1 MVDDLSLFSFYLS
14 LFLCGDEMNLPEL
27 NFLDATQSEMM
38 AAAKR
43 IVESSLGRT
52 LERADP
58 ILLLL
63 KSFIAIILQQ
73 RVLIDEVAKQNLLY
87 YATGAN
93 LEHLGVLVGVE
104 RLPASSAKTTVEV
117 KLSAPRS
124 SVVTVLQGTRIHA
137 GDNVYFALNSD
148 VIFLAGETVHTVGA
162 TCQQAGEIGNG
173 YEVGELNK
181 IVDPQPFLSTIT
193 NLTKSEGGADVES
206 DEFYRDRI
214 RQAPES
220 FSNAGSEG
228 AYIFHTKS
236 VSSLITDVLV
246 TSENPGEVD
255 IYALLEGGELPE
267 TEMLNAIEKHL
278 REDNVRPLT
287 DFVQVKQPFTVDY
300 SINLRYLIARSD
312 AGDAAKIIAKV
323 NAAVD
328 DFAIWQRSKIG
339 RDINDTELYWRIR
352 SAGAKRA
359 EILSPTFEVVPENS
373 IAVADS
379 IAVEYAGIE
388 ED

>member
-1 MVDDLSLFSFYLS
+1 
-14 LFLCGDEMNLPEL
+14 MNLPEL
-27 NFLDATQSEMM
+27 NFLDATQEELL
-38 AAAKR
+38 ANAKK
-43 IVESSLGRT
+43 IVETSLGRT
-52 LERADP
+52 LGRADP

-73 RVLIDEVAKQNLLY
+73 RVLIDETAKQNLLY
-87 YATGAN
+87 YATGEN
-93 LEHLGVLVGVE
+93 LDHLGILVGVE

-124 SVVTVLQGTRIHA
+124 SVVTILEGTRIHA

-148 VIFLAGETVHTVGA
+148 VIFLAGETTHTVGA
-162 TCQQAGEIGNG
+162 TCQQVGEVGNN

-181 IVDPQPFLSTIT
+181 IVDPQPFLATIT
-193 NLTKSEGGADVES
+193 NLTKSEGGADIETDS
-206 DEFYRDRI
+206 FYRDRI
-214 RQAPES
+214 RQAPEG

-228 AYIFHTKS
+228 AYIFHVKS

-267 TEMLNAIEKHL
+267 TEMLTAIEEHL
-278 REDNVRPLT
+278 RKDNVRPLT
-287 DFVQVKQPFTVDY
+287 DLVYVRAPFTVDY
-300 SINLRYLIARSD
+300 SINLRYLIAESD
-312 AGDAAKIIAKV
+312 AGDAAKIIARV
-323 NAAVD
+323 NAALENFVT
-328 DFAIWQRSKIG
+328 WQRSKIG

-359 EILSPTFEVVPENS
+359 EIIAPNFTAVPENS
-373 IAVADS
+373 VACADS
-379 IAVEYAGIE
+379 IAIEYAGIE

>member
-1 MVDDLSLFSFYLS
+1 MKDAYKR

-63 KSFIAIILQQ
+63 NSLTAIILQQ
-73 RVLIDEVAKQNLLY
+73 RMLIDETAKQNLLY
-87 YATGAN
+87 YATGDN
-93 LEHLGVLVGVE
+93 LEHLGILVGVE
-104 RLPASSAKTTVEV
+104 RLPASAAKTTVEV

-124 SVVTVLQGTRIHA
+124 SVVTILEGTRIHA

-148 VIFLAGETVHTVGA
+148 VIFLAGETAHTVGA
-162 TCQQAGEIGNG
+162 TCQQVGEIGNG

-193 NLTKSEGGADVES
+193 NLTASEGGADIENDDS
-206 DEFYRDRI
+206 YRERI
-214 RQAPES
+214 RQAPEG

-236 VSSLITDVLV
+236 VSSLIKDVFV
-246 TSENPGEVD
+246 ISENPGEVD
-255 IYALLEGGELPE
+255 IYPLLEGGEIPQA
-267 TEMLNAIEKHL
+267 EMLSEIETYLSQK
-278 REDNVRPLT
+278 NVRPLT
-287 DFVQVKQPFTVDY
+287 DLVRVKQPELISY
-300 SINLRYLIARSD
+300 EINLRYVIARSD
-312 AGDAAKIIAKV
+312 AGDATQIIARVQK
-323 NAAVD
+323 AVE
-328 DFAIWQRSKIG
+328 DFVTWQRSRIG
-339 RDINDTELYWRIR
+339 RDINDTELYWRVR

-359 EILSPTFEVVPENS
+359 EILSPSFAVVPENS
-373 IAVADS
+373 VAVADS
-379 IAVEYAGIE
+379 TQVEYAGIE

>member
-1 MVDDLSLFSFYLS
+1 
-14 LFLCGDEMNLPEL
+14 MNLPEL
-27 NFLDATQSEMM
+27 NFLDATQEELL
-38 AAAKR
+38 ANAKK
-43 IVESSLGRT
+43 IVETSLGRT

-73 RVLIDEVAKQNLLY
+73 RVLIDETAKQNLLY
-87 YATGAN
+87 YATGEN
-93 LEHLGVLVGVE
+93 LDHLGILVGVE

-124 SVVTVLQGTRIHA
+124 SVVTILQGTRIHA
-137 GDNVYFALNSD
+137 GDNIYFTLNSD

-162 TCQQAGEIGNG
+162 TCQQVGEVGNN

-181 IVDPQPFLSTIT
+181 IVDPQPFLATIT
-193 NLTKSEGGADVES
+193 NLTKSEGGADIETDS
-206 DEFYRDRI
+206 FYRDRI
-214 RQAPES
+214 RQAPEG

-267 TEMLNAIEKHL
+267 TEMLTAIEEHL
-278 REDNVRPLT
+278 RKDNVRPLT
-287 DFVQVKQPFTVDY
+287 DLVYVRAPFTVDY
-300 SINLRYLIARSD
+300 SINLRYLIAESD
-312 AGDAAKIIAKV
+312 AGDAAKIIARV
-323 NAAVD
+323 NAALENFVT
-328 DFAIWQRSKIG
+328 WQRSKIG

-359 EILSPTFEVVPENS
+359 EIIAPNFTAVPENS
-373 IAVADS
+373 VACADS
-379 IAVEYAGIE
+379 IAIEYAGIE

>member
-1 MVDDLSLFSFYLS
+1 
-14 LFLCGDEMNLPEL
+14 MNLPEL
-27 NFLDATQSEMM
+27 NFLDATQEELLTN
-38 AAAKR
+38 AKK
-43 IVESSLGRT
+43 IVEKSLGRT

-73 RVLIDEVAKQNLLY
+73 RVLIDETAKQNLLY

-117 KLSAPRS
+117 KLSAPRT
-124 SVVTVLQGTRIHA
+124 SVVTIFEGTRIHA

-148 VIFLAGETVHTVGA
+148 VIFLAGETVHEVGA
-162 TCQQAGEIGNG
+162 TCQQVGEVGND

-206 DEFYRDRI
+206 DKLYRDRI
-214 RQAPES
+214 QQAPES

-255 IYALLEGGELPE
+255 IYALLEDGELPE
-267 TEMLNAIEKHL
+267 AEMLNAIEEHL
-278 REDNVRPLT
+278 RKDNVRPLT
-287 DFVQVKQPFTVDY
+287 DFVQVRSPVAVNY
-300 SINLRYLIARSD
+300 SIKLRYVIAESD
-312 AGDAAKIIAKV
+312 AGDAVKIISQV
-323 NAAVD
+323 NQAVE
-328 DFAIWQRSKIG
+328 DFKIWQRSKIG

-359 EILSPTFEVVPENS
+359 EILQPNFTVIPDNS
-373 IAVADS
+373 VAVANS
-379 IAVEYAGIE
+379 TEIEYIGIE
-388 ED
+388 RD

>member
-1 MVDDLSLFSFYLS
+1 MT
-14 LFLCGDEMNLPEL
+14 LPEL
-27 NFLDATQSEMM
+27 NFLDGTQAEIL
-38 AAAKR
+38 AAAKK
-43 IVESSLGRT
+43 IVEEELGRT

-87 YATGAN
+87 YATGDK
-93 LEHLGVLVGVE
+93 LEHLGVLVGVS
-104 RLPASSAKTTVEV
+104 RLGATAAKTTVEV
-117 KLSAPRS
+117 KLSAARP
-124 SVVTVLQGTRIHA
+124 SVVTIMQGTRIHA
-137 GDNVYFALNSD
+137 GDNVYFELNSD
-148 VIFLAGETVHTVGA
+148 VIFLAGETEHTVGA
-162 TCQQAGEIGNG
+162 SCQQVGEVGNG
-173 YEVGELNK
+173 YEIGELNK
-181 IVDPQPFLSTIT
+181 IVDPQPFLATIT

-206 DEFYRDRI
+206 DDSFRERI

-246 TSENPGEVD
+246 VSENPGEVD
-255 IYALLEGGELPE
+255 IYVLLEGGELPE
-267 TEMLNAIEKHL
+267 TEMLTAIEEHL

-287 DFVQVKQPFTVDY
+287 DYVQVKQPEVVSY
-300 SINLRYLIARSD
+300 SIDLRYLISESD
-312 AGDAAKIIAKV
+312 SGDATQIIAKV
-323 NAAVD
+323 NQAVE
-328 DFAIWQRSKIG
+328 DFVTWQRSKIG
-339 RDINDTELYWRIR
+339 RDVNDTELYWRIR

-359 EILSPTFEVVPENS
+359 EILLPRFTAVPDNS
-373 IAVADS
+373 VAACDS
-379 IAVEYAGIE
+379 ISVEYGGIE

>member
-1 MVDDLSLFSFYLS
+1 MT
-14 LFLCGDEMNLPEL
+14 LPEL
-27 NFLDATQSEMM
+27 NFLDKTQEELL
-38 AAAKR
+38 AAAKK
-43 IVESSLGRT
+43 IVEESLGRT

-58 ILLLL
+58 ILFLL

-73 RVLIDEVAKQNLLY
+73 RVLIDETAKQNLLY
-87 YATGAN
+87 YATGDN
-93 LEHLGVLVGVE
+93 LEHLGVLVGVS

-124 SVVTVLQGTRIHA
+124 SVVTILEGTRIHA

-162 TCQQAGEIGNG
+162 TCQQVGEIGNG
-173 YEVGELNK
+173 YEIGELNR
-181 IVDPQPFLSTIT
+181 IVDPQPFLATIT

-206 DEFYRDRI
+206 DSFYRDRI

-236 VSSLITDVLV
+236 VSTLITDVLV

-255 IYALLEGGELPE
+255 IYVLLEGGELPE

-287 DFVQVKQPFTVDY
+287 DFIQVKQPSQTVYDV
-300 SINLRYLIARSD
+300 NLRYVIARSD
-312 AGDAAKIIAKV
+312 AGNATQIIAKV
-323 NAAVD
+323 NQAVED
-328 DFAIWQRSKIG
+328 YIIWQKSKIG

-359 EILSPTFEVVPENS
+359 EIISPNFTVVPNNS
-373 IAVADS
+373 VAVADS
-379 IAVEYAGIE
+379 IAIEYAGIE

>member
-1 MVDDLSLFSFYLS
+1 M
-14 LFLCGDEMNLPEL
+14 DETQEEL
-27 NFLDATQSEMM
+27 LAG
-38 AAAKR
+38 AKK
-43 IVESSLGRT
+43 IVEKELGRT

-63 KSFIAIILQQ
+63 KSLIAIILQQ
-73 RVLIDEVAKQNLLY
+73 RVLIDETAKQNLLY
-87 YATGAN
+87 YAKGAN

-117 KLSAPRS
+117 KLSAPRPNP
-124 SVVTVLQGTRIHA
+124 VTILQGTRIHA

-148 VIFLAGETVHTVGA
+148 VIFLAGETVHEVGA
-162 TCQQAGEIGNG
+162 TCLQVGEVGNG
-173 YEVGELNK
+173 YEIGELCK
-181 IVDPQPFLSTIT
+181 IVDPQPFLAEIK

-206 DEFYRDRI
+206 DSFYRDRI

-236 VSSLITDVLV
+236 ASSLITDVLV

-255 IYALLEGGELPE
+255 IYILLEGGELPE
-267 TEMLNAIEKHL
+267 TEMLETVESYLSKN
-278 REDNVRPLT
+278 NVRPLT
-287 DFVQVKQPFTVDY
+287 DLVQVRSPTQVNY
-300 SINLRYLIARSD
+300 GIELRYFIAKSD
-312 AGDAAKIIAKV
+312 ALNAASIITKV
-323 NAAVD
+323 NSAVA
-328 DFAIWQRSKIG
+328 DFVTWQKSKIG

-359 EILSPTFEVVPENS
+359 QILSPNFQAVADNS
-373 IAVADS
+373 VAVADS
-379 IAVEYAGIE
+379 IQVEYAGIE

>member
-1 MVDDLSLFSFYLS
+1 
-14 LFLCGDEMNLPEL
+14 MNLPEL
-27 NFLDATQSEMM
+27 NFLDATQEELL
-38 AAAKR
+38 ANAKK
-43 IVESSLGRT
+43 IVETSLGRT

-73 RVLIDEVAKQNLLY
+73 RVLIDETAKQNLLY
-87 YATGAN
+87 YATGEN
-93 LEHLGVLVGVE
+93 LDHLGILVGVE

-124 SVVTVLQGTRIHA
+124 SVVTILQGTRIHA
-137 GDNVYFALNSD
+137 GDNIYFALNSD

-162 TCQQAGEIGNG
+162 TCQQVGEVGNN

-181 IVDPQPFLSTIT
+181 IVDPQPFLATIT
-193 NLTKSEGGADVES
+193 NLTKSEGGADIETDS
-206 DEFYRDRI
+206 FYRDRI
-214 RQAPES
+214 RQAPEG

-267 TEMLNAIEKHL
+267 TEMLTAIEEHL
-278 REDNVRPLT
+278 RKDNVRPLT
-287 DFVQVKQPFTVDY
+287 DLVYVRAPFTVDY
-300 SINLRYLIARSD
+300 SINLRYLIAESD
-312 AGDAAKIIAKV
+312 AGDAAKIIARV
-323 NAAVD
+323 NAALENFVT
-328 DFAIWQRSKIG
+328 WQRSKIG

-359 EILSPTFEVVPENS
+359 EIIAPNFTAVPENS
-373 IAVADS
+373 VACADS
-379 IAVEYAGIE
+379 IAIEYAGIE

>member
-1 MVDDLSLFSFYLS
+1 
-14 LFLCGDEMNLPEL
+14 MNLPEL
-27 NFLDATQSEMM
+27 NFLDATQEELLTNS
-38 AAAKR
+38 KK
-43 IVESSLGRT
+43 IVEKSLGRT

-73 RVLIDEVAKQNLLY
+73 RVLIDEAAKQNLLY
-87 YATGAN
+87 YATGDN
-93 LEHLGVLVGVE
+93 LEHLGALVGVE

-124 SVVTVLQGTRIHA
+124 SVVTILQGTRIHA

-148 VIFLAGETVHTVGA
+148 VIFLAGETVHEVGA
-162 TCQQAGEIGNG
+162 TCQQVGEVGND

-181 IVDPQPFLSTIT
+181 IVDPQPFLATIT
-193 NLTKSEGGADVES
+193 NLTKSEGGADIES

-255 IYALLEGGELPE
+255 IYALLDGGELPE
-267 TEMLNAIEKHL
+267 AEMLNAIERHL

-287 DFVQVKQPFTVDY
+287 DLVYVRAPFTVNY
-300 SINLRYLIARSD
+300 SINLRYLIAESD
-312 AGDAAKIIAKV
+312 VGNAAKIIAKV
-323 NAAVD
+323 NQAVE
-328 DFAIWQRSKIG
+328 DFITWQRSKIG
-339 RDINDTELYWRIR
+339 RDVNDTELYWRIR

-359 EILSPTFEVVPENS
+359 EILQPTFAVVPENS
-373 IAVADS
+373 VAVADS
-379 IAVEYAGIE
+379 ITVEYAGIE
-388 ED
+388 QD